1 MFDVGGGELLLILL
15 VVLMLFGPKK
25 IPEFMQMLGK
35 GIRQF
40 KKAQEDLTEQIRDLS
55 TVEPQSSP
63 AKPSVVVTPASA
75 VPRTAET
82 QDDDDD
88 SATPST
94 QADIAPSNEDDDGS
108 TPRS

>member
-55 TVEPQSSP
+55 TVEPTVPSTP
-63 AKPSVVVTPASA
+63 APVVVAPASV
-75 VPRTAET
+75 VPRTSPLADR
-82 QDDDDD
+82 DDASARAD
-88 SATPST
+88 SDVDTEGA
-94 QADIAPSNEDDDGS
+94 APKPEL
-108 TPRS
+108 